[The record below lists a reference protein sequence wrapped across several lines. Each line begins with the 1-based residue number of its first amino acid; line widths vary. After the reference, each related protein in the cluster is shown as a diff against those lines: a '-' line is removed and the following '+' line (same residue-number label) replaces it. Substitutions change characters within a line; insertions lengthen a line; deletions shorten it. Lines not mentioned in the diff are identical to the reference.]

1 MLDAADKEKYAMLRA
16 PAFLLF
22 ASLAFLPAA
31 LPAQTPTP
39 ALPDKTTLH
48 WFRITLVHAKAPDII
63 EEMHWHNPT
72 SYGYIFNMPWGVEHV
87 SAVGSDDALWLRAT
101 VDAYAETKGIVK
113 VLDKGGYKFVPA
125 LTFLPVPAGDTR
137 LKWMNSPTW
146 GLEVSSTEERTA
158 NAFREL
164 IKAGTE
170 TKTIRL
176 GEWSLYDPI
185 DLVVDTPKLRP
196 DGLLTLDFTYGCW
209 NGPPIEVSGIHS
221 GDVLAVRSKQNSQ
234 ITLVQVNY

>member
-1 MLDAADKEKYAMLRA
+1 MLRA

-48 WFRITLVHAKAPDII
+48 WFRIALVHARAPDII
-63 EEMHWHNPT
+63 EEMHWHSPA

-87 SAVGSDDALWLRAT
+87 SAVGSDDALWLHAT
-101 VDAYAETKGIVK
+101 VDAYAETKDIVT
-113 VLDKGGYKFVPA
+113 VLDRAGYKFAPT
-125 LTFLPVPAGDTR
+125 LTFLQVPPGDTH
-137 LKWMNSPTW
+137 LHWLDGPTQ
-146 GLEVSSTEERTA
+146 GLEVSSTHERTA
-158 NAFREL
+158 NAFWEL
-164 IKAGTE
+164 TNAGTE

-176 GEWSLYDPI
+176 GEWSLYNPI
-185 DLVVDTPKLRP
+185 DLVVDAPKLRP

-209 NGPPIEVSGIHS
+209 NGPPVEVSSIHS
-221 GDVLAVRSKQNSQ
+221 GDVLAVRSKQNPQ
-234 ITLVQVNY
+234 VTLVQVNY